1 MIWLM
6 RYYSKKRSMND
17 FEFCSMFHYDVAMM
31 FVYELVYYKI
41 APKTFMI
48 NAMLA

>member
-1 MIWLM
+1 
-6 RYYSKKRSMND
+6 
-17 FEFCSMFHYDVAMM
+17 MFHYDVAVT

-48 NAMLA
+48 NAMWKQMAWSSGQNLKKS